1 MTRRLLAI
9 VPVALALAAGGTAV
23 ASQSAPH
30 KLVVRG
36 EDNLSEL
43 ACNAAGVCDA
53 QVSGGEFR
61 GTEGAGSYEGWTRL
75 YLRDAFDNGEGG
87 KCAPATAR
95 LRFAKRLVVALA
107 GSSCQD
113 GAGDP
118 TKASF
123 TGLFRYRVVNGHG
136 HGTAVVTEDAND
148 HEHVTLIGTLR

>member
-1 MTRRLLAI
+1 MSRRLIAI

-23 ASQSAPH
+23 AKPGAH
-30 KLVVRG
+30 ELVVRG

-43 ACNAAGVCDA
+43 ACNAAGVCEA
-53 QVSGGEFR
+53 QVSDGR
-61 GTEGAGSYEGWTRL
+61 SSGTLGIGTYQGSMRL

-87 KCAPATAR
+87 KCAPAGGR
-95 LRFAKRLVVALA
+95 LVFAGRLVVALA
-107 GSSCQD
+107 GNSCQD

-123 TGLFRYRVVNGHG
+123 TGLFRFRVVNGHG

-148 HEHVTLIGTLR
+148 HEHLTLIGTIR

>member
-1 MTRRLLAI
+1 MSRRLLAI

-43 ACNAAGVCDA
+43 ACDASGVCEA
-53 QVSGGEFR
+53 QISGGRFR
-61 GTEGAGSYEGWTRL
+61 ATGGSGTYDGSTRL

-87 KCAPATAR
+87 KCAPASGR
-95 LRFAKRLVVALA
+95 LVFAERLVVALA
-107 GSSCQD
+107 GTSCQD

-123 TGLFRYRVVNGHG
+123 TGLFRYRVINGHG
-136 HGTAVVTEDAND
+136 HGIASVREDAND
-148 HEHVTLIGTLR
+148 HEHLTLIGTIR